1 MGRFYFH
8 LKDGD
13 DLTLDEEGSE
23 LPGIDA
29 ARKEALRTAREML
42 SEAIKQGAEKV
53 WEALVIADASGRTIE
68 VLPLAAALPMVL
80 RARFS

>member
-13 DLTLDEEGSE
+13 ELTLDEEGSE

-29 ARKEALRTAREML
+29 ARKEALQAAREL
-42 SEAIKQGAEKV
+42 LGEAIRQGAEKV
-53 WEALVIADASGRTIE
+53 WEALVIADGDGRTIE
-68 VLPLAAALPMVL
+68 VLPLAAVLPRSL
-80 RARFS
+80 RQP